1 MHRPIVIAVRAAI
14 VVAMVSCGASDAAAA
29 GCTLSTTSIN
39 FGTYDVFD
47 TAPNDSTGTVT
58 LNCNGGAK
66 DVTVEIG
73 RGGASSFALRRM
85 VNGAVELRYNLYLN
99 AARTT
104 IWGDGTGG
112 TQPYDVGNPPNNKD
126 VTLTIFGRITAEQDV
141 SSGSYSDSV
150 TVTVNY

>member
-1 MHRPIVIAVRAAI
+1 MAARAA
-14 VVAMVSCGASDAAAA
+14 VAAGMVLCAATDAAAA
-29 GCTLSTTSIN
+29 GQCSVSTSSIN

-66 DVTVEIG
+66 NVTVEIS

-85 VNGAVELRYNLYLN
+85 VNGASQLRYNLYLN
-99 AARTT
+99 AART
-104 IWGDGTGG
+104 IMWGDGTGG
-112 TQPYDVGNPPNNKD
+112 TQSHNLDNPPNNQD
-126 VTLTIFGRITAEQDV
+126 VSLTIFARIAAEQDV

-150 TVTVNY
+150 TVTVNH